1 MILFLCRPMFI
12 RPCHFSKKIAT
23 EQMFLQTYIRKA
35 ILIFPHKSTKSLEHS
50 MYVTTTTDEQEQLNL
65 ILKYHCF
72 TRLTDDIERYST
84 SFVYIKLYLKIYIK
98 KPRSKLIYIGHSN

>member
-1 MILFLCRPMFI
+1 MFI

-23 EQMFLQTYIRKA
+23 EQMFLQTYIRNA

-50 MYVTTTTDEQEQLNL
+50 VRHNNNEQEQLNL

-72 TRLTDDIERYST
+72 TRPTDDIERYST
-84 SFVYIKLYLKIYIK
+84 SFVYIKLYLKIYVK